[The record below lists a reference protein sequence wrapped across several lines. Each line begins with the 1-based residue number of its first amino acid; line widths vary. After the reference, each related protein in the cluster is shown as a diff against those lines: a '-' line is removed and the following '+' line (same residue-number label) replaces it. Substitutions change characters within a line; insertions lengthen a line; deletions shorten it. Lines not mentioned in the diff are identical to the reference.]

1 MVDEG
6 FCEVDDPNFS
16 DAASR
21 CGSHAC
27 CVVIPRSRL
36 SPSFMNRGERRLA
49 CLELEDL
56 ESPSKASSSRSL
68 KSEPLSSLPSNSSKS
83 LRASSSRS
91 LKATLSKSSGNS
103 IRSGSSVRGSPLAAS
118 FERSVSIR

>member
-1 MVDEG
+1 MI
-6 FCEVDDPNFS
+6 
-16 DAASR
+16 
-21 CGSHAC
+21 
-27 CVVIPRSRL
+27 VVL
-36 SPSFMNRGERRLA
+36 SFPGLNSAPVFVNHGKRRLA

-68 KSEPLSSLPSNSSKS
+68 KSEPLSSLPSHSSKS

-118 FERSVSIR
+118 FERSVSIRCLLSPCLL